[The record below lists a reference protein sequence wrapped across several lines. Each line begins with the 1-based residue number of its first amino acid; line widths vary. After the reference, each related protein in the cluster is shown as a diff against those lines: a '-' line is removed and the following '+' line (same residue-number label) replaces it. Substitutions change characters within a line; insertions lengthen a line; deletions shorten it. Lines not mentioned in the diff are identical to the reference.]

1 MSNITIRGIGITVT
15 KGLEEAVYKAAD
27 SVQKLHDCNSDIYV
41 RLKVDG
47 KHESRKVEI
56 STTCKG
62 KAVRVERASDDMYA
76 SINDAFNVLERKLA
90 KYHDKA
96 TERRRGGSIKFAAD
110 EPEMEIP
117 SENEFEIVVRKAF
130 AVKPMTAED
139 ACMEMERLDHNFYVF
154 ISADSGET
162 EVVYKRNDG
171 KFGLITVE
179 RDA

>member
-1 MSNITIRGIGITVT
+1 MSNITIRGIGVTVT
-15 KGLEEAVYKAAD
+15 PALETAVHKAAD
-27 SVQKLHDCNSDIYV
+27 SVTRMHDCNSDIYV
-41 RLKVDG
+41 RLKVEG
-47 KHESRKVEI
+47 KHNHKVEVA
-56 STTCKG
+56 TKCKG
-62 KAVRVERASDDMYA
+62 KDVRVERVSGDMYA
-76 SINDAFNVLERKLA
+76 TINDAFKVLERKLA

-117 SENEFEIVVRKAF
+117 SENEFEIVARKAF